1 MHVISPPLKR
11 ATRITRRGKDR
22 CDQLVR
28 IAAQRFL
35 AHGYDGVSVDEIVK
49 EIGGSKT
56 NVYNHFG
63 SKEGLF
69 LAAVEGLCNEHLSEL
84 QAIHITTDSLE
95 AGLRLLMKAFAK
107 IILAPKQVAFHR
119 LIVAESARF
128 PQAGKIWFERGPVV
142 SRSVF
147 IRLLDE
153 QRKKGNIDASKNI
166 EQVAAQIHGAI
177 VYQLLTCTV
186 MLGTPPSKK
195 AVTTMI
201 DTLADMA
208 ICTLMPH

>member
-1 MHVISPPLKR
+1 MNATSPPLKR
-11 ATRITRRGKDR
+11 ATRITQRGKDR
-22 CDQLVR
+22 CDQLVK
-28 IAAQRFL
+28 IASRRFL

-63 SKEGLF
+63 NKEGLF
-69 LAAVEGLCNEHLSEL
+69 IAVVEGLCDEHVSQL
-84 QAIHITTDSLE
+84 QTLHITTGSLE
-95 AGLRLLMKAFAK
+95 EGLHLLMKAFAK

-128 PQAGKIWFERGPVV
+128 PKAGKVWFERGPVA

-147 IRLLDE
+147 QRLLEE
-153 QRKKGNIDASKNI
+153 QKRKGNIVTDKNI
-166 EQVAAQIHGAI
+166 EQIAAQIHGAM

-195 AVTTMI
+195 EVANMI

-208 ICTLMPH
+208 ISTLTQ

>member
-1 MHVISPPLKR
+1 MNAISPPLKR
-11 ATRITRRGKDR
+11 ATRITQRGKDR
-22 CDQLVR
+22 CDQLVK
-28 IAAQRFL
+28 IASQRFL

-56 NVYNHFG
+56 NIYNHFG
-63 SKEGLF
+63 NKEGLF
-69 LAAVEGLCNEHLSEL
+69 IAVVEGLCDEHVSQL
-84 QAIHITTDSLE
+84 QTLRITTGSLE
-95 AGLRLLMKAFAK
+95 EGLRLLMKAFAK

-128 PQAGKIWFERGPVV
+128 PKAGKVWFERGPVA

-147 IRLLDE
+147 QRLLEE
-153 QRKKGNIDASKNI
+153 QKRKGNIVTDKNI
-166 EQVAAQIHGAI
+166 EQIAAQIHGAM

-195 AVTTMI
+195 EVANMI

-208 ICTLMPH
+208 ISTLTQ

>member
-1 MHVISPPLKR
+1 MNAISPPLKR
-11 ATRITRRGKDR
+11 ATRITQRGKDR
-22 CDQLVR
+22 CGQLVK
-28 IAAQRFL
+28 IASQRFL

-63 SKEGLF
+63 NKEGLF
-69 LAAVEGLCNEHLSEL
+69 IAVVEGLCDEHVSQL
-84 QAIHITTDSLE
+84 QTLHITTGSLE
-95 AGLRLLMKAFAK
+95 EGLRLLMKAFAK

-128 PQAGKIWFERGPVV
+128 PKAGKVWFERGPVA

-147 IRLLDE
+147 QRLLEE
-153 QRKKGNIDASKNI
+153 QKRKGNIVTDRNI
-166 EQVAAQIHGAI
+166 EQIAMQIHGAM

-195 AVTTMI
+195 EVADMI

-208 ICTLMPH
+208 ISTLTQ